1 MFVLPENHQP
11 INKKTGEE
19 LSVFTVKTY
28 KSKLNKLAK
37 RGYTDVDELLEN
49 QEEIVAAMNK
59 EIPGDTS
66 KDRYKRRVF
75 LSAIFFAIGSKT
87 VDEIPHFYAA
97 FQKAKDNYIPP
108 IPLDEDIAVP
118 PVKKETPIADAAARF
133 LLGRRRR
140 E

>member
-1 MFVLPENHQP
+1 MFVLPENHQA

-28 KSKLNKLAK
+28 KGKLNKLAK

-87 VDEIPHFYAA
+87 VAEIPYFYSA

-108 IPLDEDIAVP
+108 IPLDED
-118 PVKKETPIADAAARF
+118 
-133 LLGRRRR
+133 
-140 E
+140 